1 MKIIAVTNRKGGVG
15 KSTIAAHVAAGLAI
29 RGLNVCIVDTDP
41 QGHAATLVGLP
52 KSDALY
58 EMVVEKANVSD
69 VIRPVNPAAYATP
82 DQPPQGS
89 LWIVPSN
96 TKTYMIPF
104 MEQNNFAFHERLED
118 LDELYK
124 FDLCVVDTAPTAGM
138 FDGSVYLA
146 AHGVLY
152 VTEAEALSFDG
163 IREGLGQIQRL
174 GQSRERYGA
183 SPLSVLGI
191 VPNKVRAN
199 TRNHRRN
206 LEKLAAAFPD
216 LVWPAIIQRTLW
228 TDASNYGQLIF
239 SYAPSSGEAIDAWA
253 LVDRMEAALCQVVA

>member
-1 MKIIAVTNRKGGVG
+1 MQVIAVANRKGGVG
-15 KSTIAAHVAAGLAI
+15 KSTIAAHLAAGLAI

-41 QGHAATLVGLP
+41 QGHAAALVGLP
-52 KSDALY
+52 KADGLY
-58 EMVVEKANVSD
+58 EMVVEKANLSD
-69 VIRPVNPAAYATP
+69 VIRPVNGANYSTP
-82 DQPPQGS
+82 DAPPAGS
-89 LWIVPSN
+89 LWVVPSN

-104 MEQNNFAFHERLED
+104 MEQNNFAFSERLAD
-118 LDELYK
+118 LAELFH
-124 FDLCVVDTAPTAGM
+124 FDVCLVDTAPTAGM

-163 IREGLGQIQRL
+163 IKEGLGQIRRL

-183 SPLSVLGI
+183 TPLSVLGI
-191 VPNKVRAN
+191 LPNKVRAN
-199 TRNHRRN
+199 TKNHRRN

-228 TDASNYGQLIF
+228 TDASNYGQLIY
-239 SYAPSSGEAIDAWA
+239 SYAPTSGEAMDAWA
-253 LVDRMEAALCQVVA
+253 LVDRMEAALCQVVV